1 MCIKVKKKN
10 QSISIK
16 ELAQVLKIL
25 VYKKIR
31 KNFIETK
38 KKKKLYQQPYLYL
51 VKIKTKC
58 KHSNAKKLLL
68 NSEIK

>member
-38 KKKKLYQQPYLYL
+38 KKKKTIPTAISLF
-51 VKIKTKC
+51 
-58 KHSNAKKLLL
+58 S
-68 NSEIK
+68 